1 MFQFTWFA
9 SYSYEL
15 AIGYL
20 AVGFPIRIS
29 TSHKIFAPLRSF
41 SQLVTS
47 FIASWCLGILLVL
60 FLTWP
65 LLINISVYFQ
75 FNCLFKKFWLVFK
88 LLWFKSLLRFFQPS
102 CFTRVGLVEIRRFEL
117 LTSCLQGR
125 RSPNWAIPPYIIKIV
140 WRFFSLERR
149 WSSRTFRY
157 GYLVTTSPQSLIL
170 PSTAATLRFAHRLR
184 VLQAPMVW
192 RAVCTRPGNAFTA
205 AFWSA
210 ITSNSIF
217 MYSSCRVQSELRK
230 AFWGLLNITIL
241 LPFVPSIV
249 ARV

>member
-29 TSHKIFAPLRSF
+29 TGRKIFAPLRSF

-88 LLWFKSLLRFFQPS
+88 LLWFSSFFKEVIRSFRYRESLGGNRILANRLS
-102 CFTRVGLVEIRRFEL
+102 LSVGLLGILYTQPPSLQSSLRSILACRYGGDKEIRTPDL
-117 LTSCLQGR
+117 LLAR
-125 RSPNWAIPPYIIKIV
+125 
-140 WRFFSLERR
+140 
-149 WSSRTFRY
+149 
-157 GYLVTTSPQSLIL
+157 
-170 PSTAATLRFAHRLR
+170 
-184 VLQAPMVW
+184 QALSQLSYTPM
-192 RAVCTRPGNAFTA
+192 
-205 AFWSA
+205 
-210 ITSNSIF
+210 
-217 MYSSCRVQSELRK
+217 Y
-230 AFWGLLNITIL
+230 
-241 LPFVPSIV
+241 
-249 ARV
+249 

>member
-29 TSHKIFAPLRSF
+29 TGLKIFAPLRSF

-88 LLWFKSLLRFFQPS
+88 LLWFSSFFKEVTLTT
-102 CFTRVGLVEIRRFEL
+102 FVILVEIRRFEL

-125 RSPNWAIPPYIIKIV
+125 RSPNWAIPPSPHRSAPSKLNNEK
-140 WRFFSLERR
+140 SL
-149 WSSRTFRY
+149 S
-157 GYLVTTSPQSLIL
+157 Q
-170 PSTAATLRFAHRLR
+170 TLDW
-184 VLQAPMVW
+184 P
-192 RAVCTRPGNAFTA
+192 
-205 AFWSA
+205 
-210 ITSNSIF
+210 
-217 MYSSCRVQSELRK
+217 
-230 AFWGLLNITIL
+230 
-241 LPFVPSIV
+241 
-249 ARV
+249 

>member
-29 TSHKIFAPLRSF
+29 TGHKIFAPLRSF

-88 LLWFKSLLRFFQPS
+88 LLWFSSFFKEG
-102 CFTRVGLVEIRRFEL
+102 FLTTFVILVEIRRFEL

-125 RSPNWAIPPYIIKIV
+125 RSPNWANPPKSVLLLTTFIKYHIIRIMSIYFQIFLLFFPLGIEMSAERPLPFQQQYFILRYLQIIRQALFVKPV
-140 WRFFSLERR
+140 PPFSLHKPAY
-149 WSSRTFRY
+149 F
-157 GYLVTTSPQSLIL
+157 LHIP
-170 PSTAATLRFAHRLR
+170 A
-184 VLQAPMVW
+184 
-192 RAVCTRPGNAFTA
+192 A
-205 AFWSA
+205 AF
-210 ITSNSIF
+210 
-217 MYSSCRVQSELRK
+217 
-230 AFWGLLNITIL
+230 
-241 LPFVPSIV
+241 
-249 ARV
+249 